1 MKNFNWEEFKNGEIA
16 VHCDTEEKADDFL
29 KECEK
34 RNIKWIGGDN
44 ATHHNHYSVNFGLTC
59 YCGKKGVLTYSDKVY
74 FIQEGTTIVK
84 WEVKEVKERTF
95 KEVIANIKEG
105 EVWENNKMNL
115 VIKLIEGRIYIGDR
129 YDNEVDGFIGQYIP
143 LTLKFELQRKKYSFD
158 EAFKA
163 YEEGKEIESC
173 EGCKFKRCDKD
184 VVLIIDFAGD
194 KIKRSSC
201 EDLFSIKEIRGKWYI
216 ND

>member
-1 MKNFNWEEFKNGEIA
+1 MFDWDRFKNGKIA
-16 VHCDTEEKADDFL
+16 VHCDTEEKANDFL
-29 KECEK
+29 KECNKQGITWTDGDKTTEINCWFWYEK
-34 RNIKWIGGDN
+34 DTSYACRDGKSKLTFEFLKHYKDKGLEIIKWEI
-44 ATHHNHYSVNFGLTC
+44 
-59 YCGKKGVLTYSDKVY
+59 DKM
-74 FIQEGTTIVK
+74 
-84 WEVKEVKERTF
+84 KELTF

-105 EVWENNKMNL
+105 EVWESEEKIIQKISCAI
-115 VIKLIEGRIYIGDR
+115 VIGLKDKENIGSEMGFL
-129 YDNEVDGFIGQYIP
+129 DNVKY
-143 LTLKFELQRKKYSFD
+143 KLQRKEYTFQ

-194 KIKRSSC
+194 KIKRGSC
-201 EDLFSIKEIRGKWYI
+201 EELFSIKEIRGKWYI

>member
-74 FIQEGTTIVK
+74 FIQKGTTIVK

-105 EVWENNKMNL
+105 EVWESTIRTVSLINGAINIERKNK
-115 VIKLIEGRIYIGDR
+115 IETYYIYIK
-129 YDNEVDGFIGQYIP
+129 ESELF
-143 LTLKFELQRKKYSFD
+143 KLQRKEYTFQ

-163 YEEGKEIESC
+163 YKEGRIPESAINGQILDSHSRIDMRIIE
-173 EGCKFKRCDKD
+173 
-184 VVLIIDFAGD
+184 
-194 KIKRSSC
+194 
-201 EDLFSIKEIRGKWYI
+201 GKWYI

>member
-1 MKNFNWEEFKNGEIA
+1 MSKFKVGDK
-16 VHCDTEEKADDFL
+16 VVKADGEKWTSGEKYKFITKINFWREEYLLSNSIGWWDEKEL
-29 KECEK
+29 KL
-34 RNIKWIGGDN
+34 
-44 ATHHNHYSVNFGLTC
+44 Y
-59 YCGKKGVLTYSDKVY
+59 
-74 FIQEGTTIVK
+74 EG
-84 WEVKEVKERTF
+84 VKEMKELTF

-105 EVWENNKMNL
+105 EVW
-115 VIKLIEGRIYIGDR
+115 D
-129 YDNEVDGFIGQYIP
+129 DGFLKIQMKRGTISIGSLNEEPFKNIIGFVINP
-143 LTLKFELQRKKYSFD
+143 CKKFKLQRKEYKFD

-194 KIKRSSC
+194 KIKRGSC

>member
-1 MKNFNWEEFKNGEIA
+1 
-16 VHCDTEEKADDFL
+16 HCDTEEKADDFL

-74 FIQEGTTIVK
+74 FIQKGTTIVK

-143 LTLKFELQRKKYSFD
+143 LTLKFELQRKKYSF
-158 EAFKA
+158 E
-163 YEEGKEIESC
+163 
-173 EGCKFKRCDKD
+173 
-184 VVLIIDFAGD
+184 
-194 KIKRSSC
+194 
-201 EDLFSIKEIRGKWYI
+201 
-216 ND
+216 

>member
-1 MKNFNWEEFKNGEIA
+1 MFDWGRFKNGEIA

-74 FIQEGTTIVK
+74 FIQEGITIVK

-143 LTLKFELQRKKYSFD
+143 LTLKFELQRKRYSFE

-163 YEEGKEIESC
+163 YEEGKEIESK
-173 EGCKFKRCDKD
+173 EFKYKKINGIDSFK
-184 VVLIIDFAGD
+184 LIREKYGWNE
-194 KIKRSSC
+194 C
-201 EDLFSIKEIRGKWYI
+201 EDGFEIHLDEIRDKWYI

>member
-1 MKNFNWEEFKNGEIA
+1 MFDWEEFKNGEIA

-59 YCGKKGVLTYSDKVY
+59 YCGKKGVLSYSDKVY
-74 FIQEGTTIVK
+74 FIQKGTTIVK

-105 EVWENNKMNL
+105 QVWGAYDKKIIRTSTGIIFENFGSYF
-115 VIKLIEGRIYIGDR
+115 EIGDH
-129 YDNEVDGFIGQYIP
+129 F
-143 LTLKFELQRKKYSFD
+143 TFKLQRKEYNFE

-163 YEEGKEIESC
+163 LEEGKEIESTESHAKYKKIDDC
-173 EGCKFKRCDKD
+173 YKTS
-184 VVLIIDFAGD
+184 IIIGEWNFAGCLLNFHE
-194 KIKRSSC
+194 IK
-201 EDLFSIKEIRGKWYI
+201 GKWYI
-216 ND
+216 NEVD

>member
-1 MKNFNWEEFKNGEIA
+1 MSKFKVGDK
-16 VHCDTEEKADDFL
+16 VVKADGEKWTSGEKYKFITKINFWREEYLLSNSIGWWDEKEL
-29 KECEK
+29 KL
-34 RNIKWIGGDN
+34 
-44 ATHHNHYSVNFGLTC
+44 Y
-59 YCGKKGVLTYSDKVY
+59 
-74 FIQEGTTIVK
+74 EG
-84 WEVKEVKERTF
+84 VKEMKELTF

-143 LTLKFELQRKKYSFD
+143 LTLKFELQRKKYSFE

-163 YEEGKEIESC
+163 YEEGKEIESK
-173 EGCKFKRCDKD
+173 EFKYKKINGIDSFK
-184 VVLIIDFAGD
+184 LIREKYGWNE
-194 KIKRSSC
+194 C
-201 EDLFSIKEIRGKWYI
+201 EDGFEIHLDEIRDKWYI

>member
-143 LTLKFELQRKKYSFD
+143 LTLKFELQRKKYSFE

-163 YEEGKEIESC
+163 YEEGKEIESK
-173 EGCKFKRCDKD
+173 EFKYKKINGIDGFK
-184 VVLIIDFAGD
+184 LIREKYGWNE
-194 KIKRSSC
+194 C
-201 EDLFSIKEIRGKWYI
+201 EDGFEIHLDEIRDKWYI